1 MLNMFSIYYKTKLKN
16 KLKNKIQKLV
26 NALSSSLSLRQQ
38 LSLAPH
44 ISRSSY
50 NNSSSNNALS
60 LSPYLH
66 PTTLSLGVST
76 AVLHLCR
83 CYYFVSATATASSPP
98 PPLLRLDCLN
108 CCCSLSCVS
117 YCYLFYL
124 SNLSK
129 YFLEHVNMI
138 LLSYE
143 CHC

>member
-60 LSPYLH
+60 LFLLIFIQQHS
-66 PTTLSLGVST
+66 LSLSLPDYSLLVCRLLYSISA
-76 AVLHLCR
+76 AVTTSYRPLL
-83 CYYFVSATATASSPP
+83 
-98 PPLLRLDCLN
+98 LLRLHHHR
-108 CCCSLSCVS
+108 CSVSIASTVVALSAASLIVI
-117 YCYLFYL
+117 
-124 SNLSK
+124 
-129 YFLEHVNMI
+129 YFI
-138 LLSYE
+138 
-143 CHC
+143 